1 MAKSLT
7 SGIRMAARDISCVM
21 LFVMLVPLFL
31 GLMPRPAVSAAEA
44 GFQADVL
51 ASLCT
56 PTGPAGNPASQDGA
70 TGNHGCCVLCA
81 SPGLPRLA
89 QVSVPADF
97 EPVSVSVPVRTA
109 YLERFDLPPP
119 QGIATPTRT
128 SRGPPA

>member
-1 MAKSLT
+1 
-7 SGIRMAARDISCVM
+7 MAARDISCVM

-56 PTGPAGNPASQDGA
+56 PTGPAGAPASDDGS
-70 TGNHGCCVLCA
+70 TGGHGCCVLCS

-97 EPVSVSVPVRTA
+97 EPVSLAEAAGAA
-109 YLERFDLPPP
+109 YLEQSSLPPP
-119 QGIATPTRT
+119 QGVAAPART